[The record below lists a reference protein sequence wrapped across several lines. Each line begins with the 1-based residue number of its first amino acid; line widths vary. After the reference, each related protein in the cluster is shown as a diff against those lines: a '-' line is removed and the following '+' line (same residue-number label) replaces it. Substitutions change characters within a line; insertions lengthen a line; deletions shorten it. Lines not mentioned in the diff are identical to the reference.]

1 MPVRSDPAPLTRTVR
16 GYGSVLYRLPD
27 LSCVTRTRGPYGGA
41 YFEPGVRESHAYRRR
56 LRPAPAA
63 RLNRRV
69 AKRLLDTTAR
79 DIAGYTRAEK
89 LAAIRGAEG
98 RTIAAEVIAPAMA
111 LVYDVSNPELA
122 ASQGADLIILNV
134 FDVSAPAVAAIP
146 SESPDEVI
154 RTVRRLTG
162 RLVAVNLE
170 PVDPEAVLT
179 ASGQFTEAGTGGR
192 LATPEN
198 AQRAA
203 ALGVD
208 AIVLTGNPGMG
219 VTNAALERAISAT
232 RTAVGDEVIL
242 FAGKMHAAG
251 TTEAGAGIIDDET
264 IGRFVEAGADV
275 ILLPAPGT
283 VPGCH
288 EAQVRGWVTAAHRA
302 GAMTMTA
309 IGTSQ
314 EGADVDTIRA
324 LALMAKMTGTDIHH
338 LGDCGYYGVTLPE
351 NLVAY
356 SMAIRGRRHTYRR
369 MAMSLL
375 R

>member
-1 MPVRSDPAPLTRTVR
+1 MP
-16 GYGSVLYRLPD
+16 
-27 LSCVTRTRGPYGGA
+27 
-41 YFEPGVRESHAYRRR
+41 
-56 LRPAPAA
+56 
-63 RLNRRV
+63 
-69 AKRLLDTTAR
+69 KRLLDTTAR
-79 DIAGYTRAEK
+79 DLAGYTRADV
-89 LAAIRGAEG
+89 LAAIRGSEG

-111 LVYDVSNPELA
+111 LVHDVSNPELA

-134 FDVSAPAVAAIP
+134 LDVTAPSVHAVPA
-146 SESPDEVI
+146 ESPADVI
-154 RTVRRLTG
+154 QTVKALTG

-170 PVDPEAVLT
+170 PVDPVADQVT
-179 ASGQFTEAGTGGR
+179 SSASPGPDIAGR

-198 AQRAA
+198 ARRAA

-219 VTNAALERAISAT
+219 VTNAALARAIAAT
-232 RTAVGDEVIL
+232 REAVGAAVIIV
-242 FAGKMHAAG
+242 AGKMHAAG
-251 TTEAGAGIIDDET
+251 SATEAGSRIVDEET
-264 IGRFVEAGADV
+264 IVAFVAAGADI

-288 EAQVRGWVTAAHRA
+288 EAQVRGWVEAAHRA
-302 GAMTMTA
+302 GALTMTA

-338 LGDCGYYGVTLPE
+338 LGDCGYYGITLPE

>member
-1 MPVRSDPAPLTRTVR
+1 MP
-16 GYGSVLYRLPD
+16 
-27 LSCVTRTRGPYGGA
+27 
-41 YFEPGVRESHAYRRR
+41 
-56 LRPAPAA
+56 
-63 RLNRRV
+63 
-69 AKRLLDTTAR
+69 KRLLDATAR
-79 DIAGYTRAEK
+79 DLAGYSRTEK
-89 LAAIRGAEG
+89 LAAIRGSEG
-98 RTIAAEVIAPAMA
+98 RTIAAEVIAPAMP
-111 LVYDVSNPELA
+111 LVFDVSNPELA
-122 ASQGADLIILNV
+122 ASQGADLVILNV
-134 FDVSAPAVAAIP
+134 LDVTAPAVQAVPAD
-146 SESPDEVI
+146 SPDEVVRSI
-154 RTVRRLTG
+154 RRLTG

-170 PVDPEAVLT
+170 PVDPEADLVT
-179 ASGQFTEAGTGGR
+179 SGQMIDVARSGR

-198 AQRAA
+198 ARRAA

-219 VTNAALERAISAT
+219 VTNASLTRAIAAT
-232 RTAVGDEVIL
+232 RAAVGGEVIL
-242 FAGKMHAAG
+242 VAGKMHAAG
-251 TTEAGAGIIDDET
+251 SGTEAGSAIVDEET
-264 IGRFVEAGADV
+264 IHGFVAAGADV
-275 ILLPAPGT
+275 VLLPAPGT

-288 EAQVRGWVTAAHRA
+288 EAQVRGWVEAAHRA
-302 GAMTMTA
+302 GALTMTA

-338 LGDCGYYGVTLPE
+338 LGDCGYFGITLPE

>member
-1 MPVRSDPAPLTRTVR
+1 MP
-16 GYGSVLYRLPD
+16 
-27 LSCVTRTRGPYGGA
+27 
-41 YFEPGVRESHAYRRR
+41 
-56 LRPAPAA
+56 
-63 RLNRRV
+63 
-69 AKRLLDTTAR
+69 KRLLDATAR
-79 DIAGYTRAEK
+79 DLAGYSRADK
-89 LAAIRGAEG
+89 LAAIRGSEG
-98 RTIAAEVIAPAMA
+98 RTIASEVIAPAMP

-122 ASQGADLIILNV
+122 ASQGADLVILNV
-134 FDVSAPAVAAIP
+134 LDVLAPEVQALPAAG
-146 SESPDEVI
+146 PDDVI
-154 RTVRRLTG
+154 RAVKRLTG

-170 PVDPEAVLT
+170 PVDPDADLAT
-179 ASGQFTEAGTGGR
+179 SADFAPSAAGGR
-192 LATPEN
+192 LATPET
-198 AQRAA
+198 ARRAA

-219 VTNAALERAISAT
+219 VTNAALVRATEAT
-232 RTAVGDEVIL
+232 RAAVGEEVIII
-242 FAGKMHAAG
+242 AGKMHAAG
-251 TTEAGAGIIDDET
+251 SVSEAGSAIIDDAT
-264 IGRFVEAGADV
+264 IEAFVTAGADV
-275 ILLPAPGT
+275 VLLPAPGT

-288 EAQVRGWVTAAHRA
+288 EAQVRGWVEAAHRA

-338 LGDCGYYGVTLPE
+338 LGDCGYYGITLPE